1 MLLNVQEAG
10 LKRILSPINWETVN
24 IMCRHLYCY
33 FRAIE
38 EDYKSIRSFYNH
50 VIDNTKGIEK
60 YARWIKGMHPSDSI
74 IGVKREVD
82 QNVIH

>member
-1 MLLNVQEAG
+1 MNLEKMAEKYRDTG
-10 LKRILSPINWETVN
+10 FINRGGSGME
-24 IMCRHLYCY
+24 II
-33 FRAIE
+33 RAIE

-60 YARWIKGMHPSDSI
+60 YVRWIKGMNPSDSI

>member
-1 MLLNVQEAG
+1 MLSEFCNFLTG
-10 LKRILSPINWETVN
+10 FINRGGSGME
-24 IMCRHLYCY
+24 II
-33 FRAIE
+33 RAIE

-82 QNVIH
+82 QNVMH

>member
-1 MLLNVQEAG
+1 MNLEKMAEKYRDTG
-10 LKRILSPINWETVN
+10 FINRGGSGME
-24 IMCRHLYCY
+24 II
-33 FRAIE
+33 RAIE

-60 YARWIKGMHPSDSI
+60 YARGIKGMHPSDSI